1 MGVRVADDFG
11 RHSPT
16 PNLAPVDDPRADER
30 DELAA
35 EDAAIAAMNAA
46 AQRARDVDDKA
57 YWIRVTED
65 ARAKVLAEKAAQEDF
80 TDLYLDRDALDN
92 LPAPEPL
99 IAGILPRHS
108 YGVLR
113 GRDHSFKTFAAIDWA
128 LCLATG
134 KPWQGHHAEQVP
146 VLYVAGEGAH
156 GLAKRVR
163 AWEFGWNR
171 GRRVGLEWFTV
182 RKTALNL
189 HRPGAA
195 FDDLLERVSAG
206 RYGLVVIDTLR
217 RVSGAADGNGSEM
230 GLVVDNIDQI
240 KRATRDG
247 SVLVLTHTDKHDV
260 DSRGYSGIE
269 DDADFVWHAR
279 RRENEPD
286 LTLTLKKLKDGPDG
300 RTINLTAVTVLES
313 LTLSAAAD
321 SMPTDE
327 LTTSQQTILD
337 TLREAF
343 PDGAH
348 SGQLRTASELP
359 ESTYYR
365 ALGRLRADGLVQNI
379 GKHSQRPFFVLAA
392 ADRDSQT
399 LPIDETPADLHDSH
413 DSHPLPQDSH
423 RLPLTPT
430 TFREWEC
437 GSGESPAKEDTPP
450 EDE

>member
-1 MGVRVADDFG
+1 MDGSNG
-11 RHSPT
+11 
-16 PNLAPVDDPRADER
+16 
-30 DELAA
+30 DELARADA
-35 EDAAIAAMNAA
+35 EWLAERAAEQAA
-46 AQRARDVDDKA
+46 ADATEAQIRWNQRLSVKVDELRLLEEARARL
-57 YWIRVTED
+57 
-65 ARAKVLAEKAAQEDF
+65 LAEKVTAPDF
-80 TDLYLDRDALDN
+80 SDLYLDRDALDD

-113 GRDHSFKTFAAIDWA
+113 GRDHSFKTFAAVDWA

-171 GRRVGLEWFTV
+171 GRRVDLGWFTV

-189 HRPGAA
+189 HRPGPA

-206 RYGLVVIDTLR
+206 RYGLVIVDTLR

-230 GLVVDNIDQI
+230 GTVVDNLDLI
-240 KRATRDG
+240 KQATDNG
-247 SVLVLTHTDKHDV
+247 SVLTITHTDKHDV

-269 DDADFVWHAR
+269 DDADFVWHAK

-286 LTLTLKKLKDGPDG
+286 LTLTLKKMKDGPDG
-300 RTINLTAVTVLES
+300 RTINLTAVPVLES

-321 SMPTDE
+321 SMPTDV
-327 LTTSQQTILD
+327 LTTSQDVILQ

-348 SGQLRTASELP
+348 SGQLRTAAGLP
-359 ESTYYR
+359 DSTYYR
-365 ALGRLRADGLVQNI
+365 ALGQLRTAGLVQNT
-379 GKHSQRPFFVLAA
+379 GTSHRPFLVLTTP
-392 ADRDSQT
+392 DEDSQT
-399 LPIDETPADLHDSH
+399 LPTAEQAPDLQDSH
-413 DSHPLPQDSH
+413 YSHPLP
-423 RLPLTPT
+423 PPTPT
-430 TFREWEC
+430 TPTTPTTLRS
-437 GSGESPAKEDTPP
+437 GSDESQERDTTPKDTAMTDTPATL
-450 EDE
+450 DNLMDGGR